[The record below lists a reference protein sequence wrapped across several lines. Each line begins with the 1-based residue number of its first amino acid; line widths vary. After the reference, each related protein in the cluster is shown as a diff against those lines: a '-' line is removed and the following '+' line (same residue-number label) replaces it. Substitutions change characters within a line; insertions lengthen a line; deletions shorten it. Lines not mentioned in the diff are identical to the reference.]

1 MTVFTRAEIDAFREA
16 GRISARVRDWAA
28 REVKPGVLL
37 RLVQEGVEDLIR
49 QERASPSFPAQT
61 SVNEI
66 AAHYCSPPSD
76 RTEFKEGDLVKLDV
90 GAHVDGYPAD
100 TGVTIDLSVDGKWS
114 VLILAASRA
123 LDAAIAALKDGVD
136 TGRIGHMIERSI
148 KAAGFRPIANL
159 SGHGLARW
167 SLHAPPQI
175 PNIAM
180 AGGPVIGT
188 GQVFAIEPFATTG
201 AGFVRESGVAEVFS
215 QGEKIARSGDV
226 DGMCVDRIEAWR
238 GLPFARRYFPD
249 IPPARFER
257 CMKGLVRGGTVHAYR
272 PLIEVSGGHVAWK
285 EHSIYLSPEGP
296 EVLTKS
302 EPTIGSGP
310 QSRGQP

>member
-1 MTVFTRAEIDAFREA
+1 VTILTRAEIDAFREA

-28 REVKPGVLL
+28 REVKPGAML
-37 RLVQEGVEDLIR
+37 RVVQEGVEDLIR
-49 QERASPSFPAQT
+49 QEGALPSFPAQT

-66 AAHYCSPPSD
+66 AAHYCSSPSD
-76 RTEFKEGDLVKLDV
+76 RTEFKDGDLVKVDV

-100 TGVTIDLSVDGKWS
+100 TGVTVDLSADSRWS
-114 VLILAASRA
+114 GLIRAAADA
-123 LDAAIAALKDGVD
+123 LDAAVETL
-136 TGRIGHMIERSI
+136 TGKARAGAIGSNIERTI
-148 KAAGFRPIANL
+148 RAAGFRPIANL

-188 GQVFAIEPFATTG
+188 GLVFAIEPFATTG

-215 QGEKIARSGDV
+215 QSGPITRSGDV
-226 DGMCVDRIEAWR
+226 DGMCVDQVETWR

-285 EHSIYLSPEGP
+285 EHSIYLSESGP
-296 EVLTKS
+296 EILTA
-302 EPTIGSGP
+302 
-310 QSRGQP
+310 